1 MAQQATDSKINWMGI
16 AFGLSLAVLAAY
28 QQLKLPPVLPVLIG
42 SYGFG
47 RILAGGFMSIYAL
60 CGLLLSLGFGSI
72 MQRHG
77 TTTLLNLSFLLF
89 IAAAAAMM
97 VWPAQ
102 GWLFLAARA
111 LEGVAFAILAIAG
124 PAICTANAGTR
135 GLAIASALIATWI
148 PVGAL
153 IANLLTAGL
162 VDWAGWRALWWIGI
176 AATVGMAVW
185 TAWVRRSTKIRLGG
199 AAATVDAVAVEAPAA
214 SRVQWRSMMLAAL
227 LFTFWSMQ
235 LFAYLTWLPDY
246 IVTTYGY
253 SPRVAALLFM
263 VPMAVLTGF
272 NLVAAPILRAGMP
285 VALLLA
291 ASIAVQTGVWL
302 LLPYF
307 GAVNAGI
314 AAFLVYA
321 AAAGI
326 TPTCLFAMP
335 GTIFGVERAGSR
347 AFGVLMTGR
356 NLGVLCGPLMT
367 GALIQLT
374 GSWQLVPLTLGV
386 LGLLSIAGA
395 FGLHVRLQRLQH
407 S

>member
-1 MAQQATDSKINWMGI
+1 MGI

-89 IAAAAAMM
+89 TAAAGVMM

-102 GWLFLAARA
+102 GSLFLAARA

-176 AATVGMAVW
+176 AATAAMAVW
-185 TAWVRRSTKIRLGG
+185 TAWVRRSGKFRLGG
-199 AAATVDAVAVEAPAA
+199 AATTVQAPAA
-214 SRVQWRSMMLAAL
+214 SHMQWRTMMLAAL

-253 SPRVAALLFM
+253 PPRVAALLFM

-367 GALIQLT
+367 GALVQLT

-395 FGLHVRLQRLQH
+395 FGLHVRLRRLQH